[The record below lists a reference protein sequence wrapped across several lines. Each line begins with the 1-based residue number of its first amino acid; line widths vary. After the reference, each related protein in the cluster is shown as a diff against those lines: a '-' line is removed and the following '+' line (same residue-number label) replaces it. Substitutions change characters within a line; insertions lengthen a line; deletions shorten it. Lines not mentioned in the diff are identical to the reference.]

1 MALRFKKAFAAV
13 HSRVDHFNRTQDPT
27 RVLDP
32 TALEDAAKMWRTAA
46 TADDKLAARHL
57 LGWLHGARFV
67 SQHGEGSFP
76 DLIQALLLFLPFTQ
90 TVSDTI
96 PETFNH
102 LIGPDGDP
110 TAQAAVAKG
119 LLARCMQYTDP
130 AAPIVAIE
138 LLTRSLHTIPAED
151 NDERLALLKG
161 ATELRRSWNDSSA
174 MTSMTVEHL
183 FVVDRGDMKGVARD
197 LDAAIAQVSEQ
208 DAPAV
213 AHMRAYQEEGI
224 AADLGAAIQLFT
236 KAVARHRDRATAL
249 ADLGLAYEARYDRVG
264 DPADIEQAVDLYRE
278 SLAET
283 SEIDAAQYERIGY
296 LTTACKV
303 RFAETGKRIDRAEL
317 AQLAERARGMLSSPP
332 KAHVQAMAMAALL
345 AQTMGSHKL
354 AADSFRD
361 AVQALPRV
369 ARWEVAWTDRERSA
383 GDFSGMVGE
392 AVAAHLN
399 IQDPKAAWEIAEQ
412 GRSVLLSAQLDL
424 RTDLTELRRIRPD
437 LAERFENL
445 QSDLDTG
452 ADVPARTR
460 DQVTAAQGWTQ
471 DFTWHTVLAGI
482 RELDGFEKFLAPLDW
497 ADLTQAAEGGAVV
510 LVNAAAHRSDAILLR
525 PGDTEPTVVNLDQLT
540 LDDVRR
546 HADHPLAAVPDLLK
560 WLGDTVIEPV
570 LDALDGTDRVWWVP
584 IGPLGLLPLH
594 AAGRALDRV
603 VSSYTPT
610 VRALLRAR
618 RGSAGRQRP
627 LAVAMSRTPGHAD
640 LPGAIAEADALPG
653 AARITNHEA
662 TADRVLAAMRQ
673 AEWVHFACHAGGDA
687 VGAGLLLHDGPLSL
701 VDIARAD
708 LAGAEL
714 AYLSACSTART
725 ATRSPDE
732 AIHLASAFQLAGYRH
747 VIGALWPLHDTVAT
761 LAARRFYELLGT
773 ADTSATALHQLTR
786 ELREVYPPETW
797 AALIHSGP

>member
-1 MALRFKKAFAAV
+1 MALRFKRAFAAV

-32 TALEDAAKMWRTAA
+32 KALEDAAKMWRTAT

-67 SQHGEGSFP
+67 SQQGEGSFP

-90 TVSDTI
+90 TVPETI

-110 TAQAAVAKG
+110 AAQAAVAKG

-138 LLTRSLHTIPAED
+138 LLTRALHAIPPEED
-151 NDERLALLKG
+151 DERLALLKG
-161 ATELRRSWNDSSA
+161 ATELRRAWDD
-174 MTSMTVEHL
+174 TGVRTVTVEHL
-183 FVVDRGDMKGVARD
+183 FVIDRSDMKDVARD
-197 LDAAIAQVSEQ
+197 LDAAIAQVSQPDE
-208 DAPAV
+208 PGV
-213 AHMRAYQEEGI
+213 AHMRAYQDEGI

-249 ADLGLAYEARYDRVG
+249 AELGLAYEARYDRVG
-264 DPADIEQAVDLYRE
+264 DPADIEQAVEKYRE

-283 SEIDAAQYERIGY
+283 SEIDAAQYDRIRY
-296 LTTACKV
+296 LTGACRERFTA
-303 RFAETGKRIDRAEL
+303 TGKRIDRAEL
-317 AQLAERARGMLSSPP
+317 AQLAERARGMMSSPP
-332 KAHVQAMAMAALL
+332 KAHLQAMAMVALL
-345 AQTMGSHKL
+345 AQAMGAHKL
-354 AADSFRD
+354 AAESFRD

-383 GDFSGMVGE
+383 GDFTGMVGE

-445 QSDLDTG
+445 QNDLDTG

-471 DFTWHTVLAGI
+471 DFNWHKVLADI
-482 RELDGFEKFLAPLDW
+482 RGLDGFEKFLTPLDW

-525 PGDTEPTVVNLDQLT
+525 PGHAEPTVVNLDQLT
-540 LDDVRR
+540 LDDARR
-546 HADHPLAAVPDLLK
+546 HADNPLASVPELLK

-570 LDALDGTDRVWWVP
+570 LDALDGTERVWWLP

-594 AAGRALDRV
+594 AAGPALDRV

-618 RGSAGRQRP
+618 RRPAGRQRP

-653 AARITNHEA
+653 AVRITNHEA
-662 TADRVLAAMRQ
+662 TADRVLAAMQ
-673 AEWVHFACHAGGDA
+673 EAEWVHFACHAGGDA

-708 LAGAEL
+708 LNGAEL

-732 AIHLASAFQLAGYRH
+732 AVHLASAFQLAGYRH
-747 VIGALWPLHDTVAT
+747 VIGALWPLQDTVAT

-773 ADTSATALHQLTR
+773 ADTSAAALHQLTC
-786 ELREVYPPETW
+786 ELREEYPPETW